1 MSRMHGERQEM
12 YQARRAFAVEAHIA
26 TMAKEAEYAL
36 KRANGIPLP
45 VVEVTPACT
54 CSLRPYPHVHSD
66 EEFRR
71 FKLRMPPGNE
81 ERERYERQ

>member
-1 MSRMHGERQEM
+1 MGRMHGERADEF
-12 YQARRAFAVEAHIA
+12 QARRAHAVESHIA
-26 TMAKEAEYAL
+26 TLAKEAEYAM

-45 VVEVTPACT
+45 VVEVTQSCT
-54 CSLRPYPHVHSD
+54 CSLRPWPHVHSD

-81 ERERYERQ
+81 ERERYER